1 MSVYRR
7 GKGKFWYYKFWF
19 QKQLIRE
26 AVHTKSKTVAVAAE
40 RERRHSLEL
49 AFNRIPRRE
58 ALPLLKVAAKQ
69 WLQTKANLAS
79 GSVYGYKYRVAPVVE
94 KFGNRLICDI
104 TLQDVFAYQA
114 QRIAS
119 GKSPRTVNYEV
130 GCLRQLMKMYGL
142 WAPLADHM
150 KSLKQNNNV
159 GRAVS
164 VEDEQKLLKAALSSR
179 SPAIYPLLVLSIDSG
194 LRSSEARSLR
204 LSDLRLEWKN
214 GVITEGQLVVPKSKT
229 EAGKGRVVPFTKRV
243 CDVLT
248 IWLARFDDKVQNPY
262 VFPKHKVGNPKD
274 DGAATMYEI
283 DRSCQMGEWK
293 TAWKA
298 VCKGAKVAYRWH
310 DLRHTFV
317 SRLAENPMN
326 SEETIRSLAGHVS
339 REMLARYSHIRIAAK
354 KQAIASLEQQHPQPE
369 PSLASNKPQ

>member
-1 MSVYRR
+1 MAVYRR
-7 GKGKFWYYKFWF
+7 GKFWYYKFRF

-26 AVHTKSKTVAVAAE
+26 AAHTKSKTVAVAAE

-49 AFNRIPRRE
+49 AFNRIPKRE
-58 ALPLLKVAAKQ
+58 ALPLVKVAAKQ

-104 TLQDVFAYQA
+104 TLHDVFAYQV
-114 QRIAS
+114 QRIAL

-130 GCLRQLMKMYGL
+130 ACLRGILKMYGL

-164 VEDEQKLLKAALSSR
+164 AEDEQKLLKAALSSR
-179 SPAIYPLLVLSIDSG
+179 SPAIYPLIVLSIDSG
-194 LRSSEARSLR
+194 LRASEVRSLR
-204 LSDLRLEWKN
+204 INDLRLEWKN

-274 DGAATMYEI
+274 DAATMYEI

-317 SRLAENPMN
+317 SRLAENPMI
-326 SEETIRSLAGHVS
+326 SEETIRALAGHVS

-354 KQAIASLEQQHPQPE
+354 KQAIATLEQHQPQSE
-369 PSLASNKPQ
+369 IQLASTKKQ